1 MNSKKLVRTVSMV
14 SLVFVLVFMG
24 TFGCF
29 ASESES
35 EFDND
40 GGISYW
46 FGNVEVLFD
55 SASTLS
61 AEQREAIAGVLA
73 GVSEDGP
80 ANGGATTYGLTCTLF
95 GHKLESEIIVTIE
108 HQVNEEDPRCE
119 RFVHEVFH
127 CTRCDYVKTNFVS
140 SIYISCCD

>member
-14 SLVFVLVFMG
+14 SLVFVLMFMG

-40 GGISYW
+40 GGISYR

-55 SASTLS
+55 STSIFS
-61 AEQREAIAGVLA
+61 DEQREAIAGVLA

-80 ANGGATTYGLTCTLF
+80 VNGGATTYGLTCTLF
-95 GHKLESEIIVTIE
+95 GHKLESEMVVTIT
-108 HQVNEEDPRCE
+108 HKVNETAPRCE
-119 RFVHEVFH
+119 KTVYQVFH
-127 CTRCDYVKTNFVS
+127 CTRCDYVESNFVS
-140 SIYISCCD
+140 SVYIYCCN

>member
-40 GGISYW
+40 GGISYR
-46 FGNVEVLFD
+46 FGDVEVLFD
-55 SASTLS
+55 STSALS

-73 GVSEDGP
+73 GVSEDGSV
-80 ANGGATTYGLTCTLF
+80 NGGATTYGLTCTLF
-95 GHKLESEIIVTIE
+95 GHKLESEIVVTIE
-108 HQVNEEDPRCE
+108 HKVYPTSPRCL
-119 RFVHEVFH
+119 RTVYEVFH
-127 CTRCDYVKTNFVS
+127 CTRCDYVESNFVS
-140 SIYISCCD
+140 SIYLVCCE